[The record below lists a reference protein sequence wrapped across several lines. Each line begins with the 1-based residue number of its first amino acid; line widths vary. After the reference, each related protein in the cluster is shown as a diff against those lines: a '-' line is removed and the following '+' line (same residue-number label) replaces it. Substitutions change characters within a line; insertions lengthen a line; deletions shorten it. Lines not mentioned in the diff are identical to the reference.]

1 MTAKRFAELASSIRA
16 DETRRRRVVLHK
28 QELLDE
34 LALTELRQARQV
46 TQAEL
51 ARSLNTTQSAI
62 SRLEHQ
68 TDLYLSTLRSYVEAL
83 GGKLEIYAQ
92 FPDARLAIQ
101 SFESLDAHEEAAM
114 SAEVDH

>member
-1 MTAKRFAELASSIRA
+1 MTTKKFSELASVIRA
-16 DETRRRRVVLHK
+16 NEVRRRHLAAHK

-68 TDLYLSTLRSYVEAL
+68 TDLYLSTLRSYIEAL
-83 GGKLEIYAQ
+83 GGRLEIYAD
-92 FPDARLAIQ
+92 FPDARLQIKA
-101 SFESLDAHEEAAM
+101 FGDLEENEAAATP
-114 SAEVDH
+114 SRVTR